1 MARGDMKVD
10 VLSVSNEVEILNR
23 KEFEAIP
30 NTVDFD
36 GVETKDD
43 LGRKVVKAGTPIGKD
58 GAPIKATPLSLIHI

>member
-43 LGRKVVKAGTPIGKD
+43 LGRKVVKSRYSNRKRWSTN
-58 GAPIKATPLSLIHI
+58 

>member
-43 LGRKVVKAGTPIGKD
+43 
-58 GAPIKATPLSLIHI
+58 